1 MVKVSNYARE
11 QIQALTECSRQPIAV
26 FKQLR
31 FEGLRVSYPSVAR
44 IVSRVKLTGSIKSR
58 ARSGRPRKLNEAGKY
73 FIEAQMWTN
82 DETSSRQI
90 QKRLAKRGVLVHSST
105 VWRYR
110 KEQGWTLHN
119 TRYCQMIREA
129 NKVKRLELSDQH
141 WRRKTKDEGRKTK
154 VLSPL
159 NSFARRVTERLMN
172 LRRGS
177 PNQNTLW
184 GFMCGLASADT
195 GQQRSASVKA
205 LWRLVYTAV
214 F

>member
-11 QIQALTECSRQPIAV
+11 QIQALTECSHQPIAI

-90 QKRLAKRGVLVHSST
+90 QKRLAKHGVLVHSST
-105 VWRYR
+105 VWRYH
-110 KEQGWTLHN
+110 KEQGWTLQN

-141 WRRKTKDEGRKTK
+141 WRRKTKDERRKFYLPWTVSPDVLPKDRWTCEEETQTK
-154 VLSPL
+154 TPFEASCVGWHQQ
-159 NSFARRVTERLMN
+159 T
-172 LRRGS
+172 RG
-177 PNQNTLW
+177 NKDLH
-184 GFMCGLASADT
+184 
-195 GQQRSASVKA
+195 
-205 LWRLVYTAV
+205 LWRHYGG
-214 F
+214 